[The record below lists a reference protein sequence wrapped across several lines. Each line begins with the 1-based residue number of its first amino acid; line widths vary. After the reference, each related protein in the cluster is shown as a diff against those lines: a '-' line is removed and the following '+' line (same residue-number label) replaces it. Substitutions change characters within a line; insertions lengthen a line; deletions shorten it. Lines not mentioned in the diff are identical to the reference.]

1 MKISR
6 LFFHLALFN
15 CVLLF
20 SQAKDSKK
28 VLNTQRVVGE
38 TPKIDGLLTDE
49 AWKGVAIA
57 KDFVMIEPT
66 SGEKELDTHKT
77 TVKVLYD
84 DSAIYISAMLTD
96 PDPSKI
102 AREFSNRD
110 NFGQTDFFL
119 VALNPNNDGLN
130 ATTFV
135 VMSTGTQADATVSRG
150 DADFSWS
157 AVWKSAVKMQDN
169 GWSVEMKIPYAAL
182 RFSNEEVQTW
192 GINFHRKI
200 VTQNAQYSWNHIDNT
215 KGLWTQYD
223 GILKGIEN
231 IKPPT
236 RLSFYPY
243 ASTTASSYNGE
254 TTYNHSLGMDL
265 KYGITE
271 NFTLDLTLIP
281 DFGQAAFDDITLNL
295 GPFEQRFSEQRQFF
309 TEGTELFNK
318 GDLFYSR
325 RIGNRPVGYDDVTD
339 HLDEQEEIIENPEN
353 VNMLNA
359 VKVSGRTKGGLGIGF
374 FNAITE
380 KTSATIKKNATQDTG
395 ETFYKKTT
403 EPFANYNVLV
413 LDQQFNKNS
422 SVSLVNTNVMREGT
436 FRDANVTGL
445 MYRLI
450 NPSNTYFIDGHV
462 KMSNI
467 NEAGIIKTGYSF
479 DTSIAKIS
487 GEWQGELG
495 YTFQDDTFDIN
506 DLGFQR
512 RNNNQTIY
520 SWIGYSILKPVGIFN
535 NLRTRFYMR
544 NRFLHSPG
552 VYTGNFYSLNFFGMT
567 NERFAF
573 GLDLKG
579 KMGKQKD
586 FFEPRKPIEDQIY
599 LERNSETELEGF
611 ISTDFRKKFAI
622 DLGGSFKNIN
632 GTDQSE
638 FGIKIEPR
646 YRFSNKMS
654 FIYGFNFYS
663 AKNDIGFVAD
673 QNDAVIIGKRKS
685 NSFENNLSSRYS
697 FSTKSSLS
705 LSFRH
710 YWQTVA
716 YNSEFYTLN
725 SVGRLN
731 GNNYTGDHD
740 VNYNSWNLD
749 LNYFWEFAPGSQ
761 LILFYRNSIFD
772 ENNASNL
779 NFGANLNDLF
789 KQPATNTFSLKL
801 VYFIDYNKLKNIF

>member
-1 MKISR
+1 MKSSSII
-6 LFFHLALFN
+6 FYLALFN
-15 CVLLF
+15 CALLF

-28 VLNTQRVVGE
+28 VLQTKRVVGAA
-38 TPKIDGLLTDE
+38 PKIDGLLTDE
-49 AWKGVAIA
+49 AWKDAAIA
-57 KDFVMIEPT
+57 KDFVMLQPSNGEP
-66 SGEKELDTHKT
+66 ELETHKT

-84 DSAIYISAMLTD
+84 DNAIYISAMLIE

-102 AREFSNRD
+102 AMEFTNRD

-119 VALNPNNDGLN
+119 VTLNPNNDGLN
-130 ATTFV
+130 ATEFF

-150 DADFSWS
+150 NEDASWS
-157 AVWKSAVKMQDN
+157 AVWKSAVKIQHN

-182 RFSNEEVQTW
+182 RFSNEKVQTW
-192 GINFHRKI
+192 GVNFHRKSNA
-200 VTQNAQYSWNHIDNT
+200 QNAQYTWNHIDNT
-215 KGLWTQYD
+215 KGIWTQYD
-223 GILKGIEN
+223 GVLKGIEN

-243 ASTTASSYNGE
+243 ASTTASSYSGE

-325 RIGNRPVGYDDVTD
+325 RIGNRPVGYNAVSDNLDD
-339 HLDEQEEIIENPEN
+339 QEEIIENPEK

-359 VKVSGRTKGGLGIGF
+359 VKVSGRTKGGLGVGF

-380 KTSATIKKNATQDTG
+380 KTTATIKRNATADTA
-395 ETFYKKTT
+395 ESFYKKTT

-413 LDQQFNKNS
+413 LDQQFNQNS
-422 SVSLVNTNVMREGT
+422 SVSLVNTNVTREGE

-450 NPSNTYFIDGHV
+450 NPSNTYFIDGHL

-467 NEAGIIKTGYSF
+467 NEAGIINTGYSF

-520 SWIGYSILKPVGIFN
+520 SWIGYSSLKPIGNFN
-535 NLRTRFYMR
+535 NLKASFYIR
-544 NRFLHSPG
+544 NQFLHTPG
-552 VYTGNFYSLNFFGMT
+552 VYTGNFYRLRSFAMT
-567 NERFAF
+567 RERLAF
-573 GLDLKG
+573 GLTLKG

-586 FFEPRKPIEDQIY
+586 FFEPRKPIKDQIY
-599 LERNSETELEGF
+599 LERNSETELDGF

-638 FGIKIEPR
+638 FGFKIEPR
-646 YRFSNKMS
+646 YRFSNQML
-654 FIYGFNFYS
+654 FIYGFNFYT

-716 YNSEFYTLN
+716 YNNEFYTLN
-725 SVGRLN
+725 AAGRLN

-761 LILFYRNSIFD
+761 LILFYRNSIFN

-779 NFGANLNDLF
+779 NFGTNLEDLF
-789 KQPATNTFSLKL
+789 RQASTNTFSLKL